1 MASPVTLADD
11 NDQPRLFE
19 VWESSVRATH
29 HFLSEDDMQFLI
41 PRVKTALAAYT
52 PIHCLRDADGRVF
65 AFMGVAGRNIDL
77 LFVHAD
83 HRGAG
88 AGRTLVEYAI
98 RELGADSLDVN
109 EQNPLAI
116 GFYEHLGFKTV
127 GRSPLDGQGR
137 PFPIL
142 HMRFGTKP

>member
-1 MASPVTLADD
+1 MKITLADD

-29 HFLSEDDMQFLI
+29 HFLSEDDIQFLI
-41 PRVKTALAAYT
+41 PRVQKALAVYT
-52 PIHCLRDADGRVF
+52 PIHCLRDPDGRVF

-142 HMRFGTKP
+142 HMRLEPQP